1 MAKYVDIKVNLNFEP
16 KRQVLKNQIKKV
28 EQLPQKAADYYKSIT
43 PIDTGNARKNTK
55 LEGDKTIH
63 ADYAYAQR
71 LDQGWSKQ
79 APKGM
84 TKPTEQWLKGQFK
97 KIFKK

>member
-1 MAKYVDIKVNLNFEP
+1 MAKWVDVKVAFNFEP

-28 EQLPQKAADYYKSIT
+28 EALPAKTAEYFKSIT
-43 PIDTGNARKNTK
+43 PVDTGRARRSTK

-63 ADYAYAQR
+63 ADYPYAQR
-71 LDQGWSKQ
+71 LDEGYSKQ
-79 APKGM
+79 APQGM
-84 TKPTEQWLKGQFK
+84 TKPTEKWLRGQFK